1 MRKLNLSKIKFLK
14 AILKNNINILSK
26 KVNSLTISKSSKPII
41 KYHINS
47 YDIFIIIVSKTLM
60 DLIGT
65 SSGGTNN
72 IIKSIPKENINQKE
86 TIAISETKTL
96 FGKIIV
102 ITPNINKKTK
112 LIVNTIKK
120 QEKPK
125 KSNEKINS
133 IQKKH
138 INNISKNQKQIEKPL
153 AINNPK
159 LVKSEKNPLKTKK
172 DKTQPQKIIK
182 QPQNK
187 TKIQKSI
194 KQTQNKTKNQ
204 NSNNNFKPKYK
215 LQKKKTK
222 HIALFTTFSASLL
235 FGLALAALS
244 FKKIIKGMFVISVS
258 ALLNF
263 KNHKKTNKKLVKKI

>member
-14 AILKNNINILSK
+14 AILKNNTNILSK
-26 KVNSLTISKSSKPII
+26 KVNSLTISKSSNPII

-86 TIAISETKTL
+86 AIAISETKTL

-112 LIVNTIKK
+112 LIVNTMKNQK
-120 QEKPK
+120 ENPK
-125 KSNEKINS
+125 RPNGKINS
-133 IQKKH
+133 TPKKH
-138 INNISKNQKQIEKPL
+138 INNISKKSKEIVKPL

-159 LVKSEKNPLKTKK
+159 PVKNEKNPLKTKK
-172 DKTQPQKIIK
+172 DKTQSPKIIK
-182 QPQNK
+182 QP
-187 TKIQKSI
+187 
-194 KQTQNKTKNQ
+194 QNKTKNQ

-235 FGLALAALS
+235 FGLAIAAFS

>member
-14 AILKNNINILSK
+14 AILKNNTNILSK
-26 KVNSLTISKSSKPII
+26 KVNSLTISKSSNPII

-125 KSNEKINS
+125 KPNEKINS

-159 LVKSEKNPLKTKK
+159 PVKNEKNPLKTKK
-172 DKTQPQKIIK
+172 DKTQPPKI
-182 QPQNK
+182 
-187 TKIQKSI
+187 I

-235 FGLALAALS
+235 FGLAIAALS
-244 FKKIIKGMFVISVS
+244 FKKIIKGMFVISAS